1 MRFRDKKIHNRQVN
15 AGKINNVLNKC
26 DCSLIGFAKDAN
38 GYNRYTIFESK
49 AYQNRYTIETKKIG
63 FDNVMAVINESE
75 EAL

>member
-1 MRFRDKKIHNRQVN
+1 MRYRDKKIHNRQVN
-15 AGKINNVLNKC
+15 LSKINNVLNKC
-26 DCSLIGFAKDAN
+26 NCSLVRFEEDAN